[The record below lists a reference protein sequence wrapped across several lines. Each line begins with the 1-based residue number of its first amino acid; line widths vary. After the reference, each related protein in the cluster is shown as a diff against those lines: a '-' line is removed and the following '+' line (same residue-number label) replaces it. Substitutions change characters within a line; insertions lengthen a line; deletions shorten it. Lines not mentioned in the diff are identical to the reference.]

1 MPSLENDVRFMRP
14 DDLIFFFRFYTAQNM
29 YTKYKSKS
37 KHIGPLMYSLTRN
50 QNVRLQNS
58 YLITFKVG
66 CWTKIKK
73 GGTFDFKRGPAGRP
87 VYRALPPADATK
99 WVLVLS
105 TISSQFNGIKDHL
118 IKSKITQKYPKF

>member
-14 DDLIFFFRFYTAQNM
+14 DDLILFFRFYTAQTIL
-29 YTKYKSKS
+29 YITKYKSKS

-58 YLITFKVG
+58 YLIAFKVG
-66 CWTKIKK
+66 CWTKFKKK
-73 GGTFDFKRGPAGRP
+73 GGTFYFSLKEGGRP

-99 WVLVLS
+99 WVSVLFHH
-105 TISSQFNGIKDHL
+105 I
-118 IKSKITQKYPKF
+118 ITV